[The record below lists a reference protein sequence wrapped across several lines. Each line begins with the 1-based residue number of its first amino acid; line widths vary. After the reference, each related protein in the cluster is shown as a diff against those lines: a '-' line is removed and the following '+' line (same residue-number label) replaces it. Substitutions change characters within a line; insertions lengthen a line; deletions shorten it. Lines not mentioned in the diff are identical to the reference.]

1 MVEGDRYKGGEIN
14 SILNSVKKKCG
25 MDPEIMTEFDADIID
40 AINAGLNVLTQ
51 MGIGP
56 DTGFVIRGPDEVWSD
71 FIGDDVRLY
80 ACKTYVT
87 DRCRLIF
94 DSTGMTGAVISM
106 IQERIKEFEW
116 RMNLIVESPNSFPKI
131 D

>member
-1 MVEGDRYKGGEIN
+1 MEGDHYKGGEIE

-25 MDPEIMTEFDADIID
+25 LDPEIMTEFDADIID

-56 DTGFVIRGPDEVWSD
+56 DTGFVIHGSTEKWTD
-71 FIGDDVRLY
+71 FFGDDVRLY

-94 DSTGMTGAVISM
+94 DSASMSGTVVQM
-106 IQERIKEFEW
+106 IQDRIKEFEW
-116 RMNLIVESPNSFPKI
+116 RMNIVVESPQSFPPI
-131 D
+131 S

>member
-1 MVEGDRYKGGEIN
+1 MEGDHYKGGEIE

-25 MDPEIMTEFDADIID
+25 MDPEIMTEFDADVID
-40 AINAGLNVLTQ
+40 AINAALNVLTQ

-56 DTGFVIRGPDEVWSD
+56 DTGFVIHGPDEKWVD
-71 FIGDDVRLY
+71 FIGDDIRLY
-80 ACKTYVT
+80 LVKTYVM

-94 DSTGMTGAVISM
+94 DSASMTGAVISM

-116 RMNLIVESPNSFPKI
+116 RSNIMVESPESFPPI
-131 D
+131 S

>member
-1 MVEGDRYKGGEIN
+1 MAETLTEIN

-25 MDPEIMTEFDADIID
+25 MDPEVMTEFDPDVID
-40 AINAGLNVLTQ
+40 AINTALNVLTQ
-51 MGIGP
+51 AGVGP
-56 DTGFVIRGPDEVWSD
+56 EKGFVIHGPDEVWSD
-71 FIGDDVRLY
+71 FTGDDLCLY
-80 ACKTYVT
+80 MARTYVF

-94 DSTGMTGAVISM
+94 DAQSLTSYMIQM

-116 RMNLIVESPNSFPKI
+116 RLNVQVETPGVFSSKVG